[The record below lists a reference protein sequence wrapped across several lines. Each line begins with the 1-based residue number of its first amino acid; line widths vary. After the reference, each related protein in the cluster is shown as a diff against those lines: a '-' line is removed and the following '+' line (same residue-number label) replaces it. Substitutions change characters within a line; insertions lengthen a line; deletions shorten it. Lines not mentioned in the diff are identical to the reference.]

1 MQIQPYEQIEYKLE
15 DNVATIMFNMPKHNN
30 ALGLKGLQ
38 EFLDAL
44 YRAEADDTVGAVV
57 LTGKGNSFCAGFNLK
72 EIPFKDR
79 DLEQITGHFRVV
91 AMWWHQILHLLT
103 RMPKPI
109 LAAVNGVAVG
119 SGLGMTLCSDMAVCK
134 NTASFFPAW
143 HTIGIA
149 NDATT
154 SYSLAKIVGFRNAME
169 WMITNRTVYPKEA
182 LEWNLV
188 NRVYDE
194 NNFEKNVAKIA
205 RELADGP
212 THLQG
217 MAKERFHMGW
227 RQSIEE
233 ATEFEI
239 QNVGKSV
246 RHPHFQKTLAEFLAG
261 EQKSNK
267 PQVELPDSTP
277 LSRSS

>member
-1 MQIQPYEQIEYKLE
+1 MAGSSYEWIDYKVA
-15 DNVATIMFNMPKHNN
+15 DGVATITFNAPQFGN
-30 ALGLKGLQ
+30 ALGLNGLR

-44 YRAEADDTVGAVV
+44 YRSEAREDVGAIV
-57 LTGKGNSFCAGFNLK
+57 LTGRGKAFCSGFNLK
-72 EIPFKDR
+72 EIPAKDL
-79 DLEQITGHFRVV
+79 DIETIAGHFRVA

-103 RMPKPI
+103 RVPKPV
-109 LAAVNGVAVG
+109 LAAVNGVAAG

-134 NTASFFPAW
+134 DSASFFPAW

-154 SYSLAKIVGFRNAME
+154 SYSLAKIVGFRRAME
-169 WMITNRTVYPKEA
+169 WMLTNRTVRAQEA
-182 LEWNLV
+182 LEWNVV

-194 NNFEKNVAKIA
+194 ASFDRNVSIIA

-217 MAKERFHMGW
+217 IAKAGFHMGW

-239 QNVGKSV
+239 QNVMKTV
-246 RHPHFQKTLAEFLAG
+246 RHPHFHKMLTRFLSG

-267 PQVELPDSTP
+267 AQVNLPN
-277 LSRSS
+277 

>member
-1 MQIQPYEQIEYKLE
+1 MAGSSYEWIDYK
-15 DNVATIMFNMPKHNN
+15 VADGVAMITFNAPQFGN
-30 ALGLKGLQ
+30 ALGLNGLQ

-44 YRAEADDTVGAVV
+44 YRSEAREDVGAIV
-57 LTGKGNSFCAGFNLK
+57 LTGRGKAFCSGFNLK
-72 EIPFKDR
+72 EIPAKDL
-79 DLEQITGHFRVV
+79 DIETIAGHFRVA

-103 RMPKPI
+103 RVPKPV
-109 LAAVNGVAVG
+109 LAAVNGVAAG

-134 NTASFFPAW
+134 DSASFFPAW

-154 SYSLAKIVGFRNAME
+154 SYSLAKIVGFRRAME
-169 WMITNRTVYPKEA
+169 WMLTNRTVCAQEA
-182 LEWNLV
+182 LEWNVV

-194 NNFEKNVAKIA
+194 ASFDRNVGIIA
-205 RELADGP
+205 RELADAP

-217 MAKERFHMGW
+217 IAKAGFHMGW

-239 QNVGKSV
+239 QNVMKTV
-246 RHPHFQKTLAEFLAG
+246 RHPHFHKMLTRFLSG

-267 PQVELPDSTP
+267 AQVNLPS
-277 LSRSS
+277 